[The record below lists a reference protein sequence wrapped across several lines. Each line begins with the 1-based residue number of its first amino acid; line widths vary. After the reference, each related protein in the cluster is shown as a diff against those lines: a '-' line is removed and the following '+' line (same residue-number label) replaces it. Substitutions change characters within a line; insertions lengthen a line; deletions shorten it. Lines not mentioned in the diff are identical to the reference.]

1 MAINTYF
8 KNIANAIREKT
19 GGSALITP
27 GQMPNEILNIISGTK
42 PLEPLHTGFNEG
54 YIDGVYYYPSHND
67 TYNSY
72 IYDISNYSKLLV
84 LCKYNDMQ
92 TARFRVSAFPVDLYY
107 NYDSSRNDG
116 YSYEINNTPQQYMA
130 LVINTVLPAKPYL
143 IVYLG
148 PNALTN
154 EITVYNLGDLI

>member
-8 KNIANAIREKT
+8 KNIADAIRTKT
-19 GGSALITP
+19 GGSGLITP
-27 GQMPNEILNIISGTK
+27 ANMPDEILNIISGTK

-54 YIDGVYYYPSHND
+54 YINGINYDPYHDN
-67 TYNSY
+67 TYNSS
-72 IYDISNYSKLLV
+72 IYNISNYSKLLV

-92 TARFRVSAFPVDLYY
+92 TARFRVSAFPVDIYY

-130 LVINTVLPAKPYL
+130 LVINTVLPTKPYL

-154 EITVYNLGDLI
+154 KIAVYDLGDLI